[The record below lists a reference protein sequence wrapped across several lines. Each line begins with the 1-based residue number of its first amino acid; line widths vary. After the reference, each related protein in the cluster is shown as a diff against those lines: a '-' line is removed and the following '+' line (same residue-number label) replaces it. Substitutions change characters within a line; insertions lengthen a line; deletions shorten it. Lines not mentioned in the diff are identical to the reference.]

1 MLIKNVRFLVEGGVG
16 GVFPPADDRTLF
28 PFRFLF
34 FSFSNPKDDK
44 IFSFSIPKDDKILPL
59 TSQKDFKILPFSSQK
74 YFKILPLSSRKYFK
88 ILPFS
93 SQKDFKIFWFLESD
107 WKNKISLCYLA
118 FLPNSKNL
126 LF

>member
-1 MLIKNVRFLVEGGVG
+1 VRFLVEGGVG

-44 IFSFSIPKDDKILPL
+44 IFSFSIPKDDKILP
-59 TSQKDFKILPFSSQK
+59 FSSQK
-74 YFKILPLSSRKYFK
+74 DFK